1 MKPFILNQPI
11 GEMMRLSTAT
21 IIGTTGIAIFAMFF
35 GSGNVVFPLLLGKM
49 TGNQV
54 FWALIGMTITAVG
67 APLLGLLGSVLF
79 EGDCKQFFYRV
90 GAFPGY
96 LLVLLILALLGPLG
110 VMPRCFVVGYS
121 ALKPYFPHLSLLTFS
136 VIAGFI
142 SLLLIAKRSLIL
154 PILGFW
160 LSPLLI
166 ATLLTII
173 GVAIFEAQS
182 LPITEYTPFSA
193 AMKGFLVG
201 YNTMDLLASIVFSVS
216 IWMLLKEKLNL
227 SGDKEIKSKLVP
239 TYIYSSLIGGG
250 LLGLIYMG
258 MSFSGAAHPEALVNA
273 APEQVLT
280 HLAIHLL
287 GPNLA
292 LIANIA
298 ILLACL
304 TTVMSLSVAI
314 AEVIHIEIANT
325 TLGSKIPYSYGWVVT
340 IMMLITVFFSNLG
353 FEGIMNFVGPI
364 LEICYPAI
372 IVLAIC
378 NILYKLYGFGWVKT
392 PFYITLAV
400 TLFLELGGGELF
412 N

>member
-1 MKPFILNQPI
+1 MKLPA
-11 GEMMRLSTAT
+11 MT

-54 FWALIGMTITAVG
+54 FWALLGLTITAVG

-79 EGDCKQFFYRV
+79 EGNCKQFFYRV

-110 VMPRCFVVGYS
+110 VMPRCFIVAYS
-121 ALKPYFPHLSLLTFS
+121 AVKPYFPTLSLGLFS
-136 VIAGFI
+136 VLCGVV
-142 SLLLIAKRSLIL
+142 SLLLIARRKLVL

-166 ATLLTII
+166 GTLLTII
-173 GVAIFEAQS
+173 GVAIIEAGP
-182 LPITEYTPFSA
+182 LPVTGYTPIGA
-193 AMKGFLVG
+193 ILEGLYVG

-216 IWMLLKEKLNL
+216 IWMLLKEKLNIT
-227 SGDKEIKSKLVP
+227 KEKEVKSVLVP
-239 TYIYSSLIGGG
+239 TYIFSSLIGGG

-258 MSFSGAAHPEALVNA
+258 MSYSGAAHPQALINS

-280 HLAIHLL
+280 HLALYLL
-287 GPNLA
+287 GPTLA
-292 LIANIA
+292 LIANIS

-314 AEVIHIEIANT
+314 AEVIHIEIMNT
-325 TLGSKIPYSYGWVVT
+325 KLGAKLPYSYGWVVT
-340 IMMLITVFFSNLG
+340 IMMIITVIFSNLG
-353 FEGIMNFVGPI
+353 FAAIMNFVGPI

-372 IVLAIC
+372 IVIAIC
-378 NILYKLYGFGWVKT
+378 NIFYKLYGFKWIKT
-392 PFYITLAV
+392 PFYV
-400 TLFLELGGGELF
+400 TLLLTFFLKLGGWEWLYGLSA
-412 N
+412 